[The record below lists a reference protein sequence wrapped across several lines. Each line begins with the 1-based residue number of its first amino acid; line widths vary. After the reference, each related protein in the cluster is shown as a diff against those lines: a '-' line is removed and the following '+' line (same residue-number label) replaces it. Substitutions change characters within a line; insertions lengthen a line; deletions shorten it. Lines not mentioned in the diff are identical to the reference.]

1 MALQNIN
8 DVYEFVQFQLNKNQS
23 GNTLSQDEFNR
34 CAAWGVLEYFKQS
47 FGLVEQYEVGQPV
60 AKISYENTQL
70 ITDRLKKFKQFM
82 GGKNL
87 PDLAIDIN
95 GYASYPPDYA
105 HYSSIRYNGKD
116 VIPVRDGNLGSALDN
131 SITAP
136 TKDYP
141 IMVFYDDFM
150 QFYPPDLGFVKFTYL
165 RLPVTPYWA
174 VTVGPDDEYIY
185 NAAAST
191 QIEFGQEC
199 LTDIA
204 NLIYQ
209 YAATNLKSQ
218 LNIQMAENRK
228 EKGI

>member
-34 CAAWGVLEYFKQS
+34 CAAWANLEYFKFN
-47 FGLVEQYEVGQPV
+47 FGLPEQYQVGQPV
-60 AKISYENTQL
+60 AKINYENTQL

-95 GYASYPPDYA
+95 GYASYPPDYV

-150 QFYPPDLGFVKFTYL
+150 QFYPPDLGFVKFSYL
-165 RLPVTPYWA
+165 RLPVTPFWA
-174 VTVGPDDEYIY
+174 VSVGSDDSYTY
-185 NAAAST
+185 LPNSST
-191 QIEFGQEC
+191 QFEWPQEC
-199 LTDIA
+199 LTDISA
-204 NLIYQ
+204 LILQ
-209 YAATNLKSQ
+209 YASVNLKSQ
-218 LNIQMAENRK
+218 LNITMAENRK
-228 EKGI
+228 DKGV